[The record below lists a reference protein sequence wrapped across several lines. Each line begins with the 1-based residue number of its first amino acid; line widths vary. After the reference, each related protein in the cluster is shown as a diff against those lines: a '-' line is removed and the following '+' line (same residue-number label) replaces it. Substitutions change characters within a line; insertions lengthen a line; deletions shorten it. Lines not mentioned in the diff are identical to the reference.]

1 MRSSARVIPRQ
12 RQTTRLETFGDAAFA
27 FALTMLVVSVDS
39 VPQSFEELVEAIKRV
54 PAFAA
59 SFLITVM
66 FWLGH
71 YRWSRRYGIEDT
83 GSVVLSLALVFLV
96 LVLVFLYPLRLMM
109 SGALQAMSGGFLPG
123 EIEITR
129 IAHLQFLFVLYSVA
143 FTLMSGVLLALYA
156 RLRRLALEPPLSA
169 EDRAVASVEVQV
181 WGILS
186 AMGVA
191 SALLALALPPRQIG
205 FAVWIYA
212 SLAVIMPVMGRR
224 WQRQIDRAVTAE
236 SRSDET

>member
-1 MRSSARVIPRQ
+1 MPSSGRAITRQ
-12 RQTTRLETFGDAAFA
+12 RQTTRLETFVDAAFA

-39 VPQSFEELVEAIKRV
+39 VPQSFDELVEAIKRV

-83 GSVVLSLALVFLV
+83 GSIVLSLALVFLV
-96 LVLVFLYPLRLMM
+96 LVFLYPMRLMM

-129 IAHLQFLFVLYSVA
+129 IAHLKFLFVLYGVA

-156 RLRRLALEPPLSA
+156 RVRRLALDPPLST
-169 EDRAVASVEVQV
+169 EDRAVAGIEVQA
-181 WGILS
+181 WGIL
-186 AMGVA
+186 AGMGAA
-191 SALLALALPPRQIG
+191 SVLLALVLPPRQIG
-205 FAVWIYA
+205 YAVWIYA
-212 SLAVIMPVMGRR
+212 SLAVIMPLMGRF
-224 WQRQIDRAVTAE
+224 WQRQVERAVAAQSPGDAT
-236 SRSDET
+236 

>member
-1 MRSSARVIPRQ
+1 MPVIARQ
-12 RQTTRLETFGDAAFA
+12 RQTTRLETFVDAAFA

-83 GSVVLSLALVFLV
+83 GSIVLSLALVF

-123 EIEITR
+123 EIKITR
-129 IAHLQFLFVLYSVA
+129 IAHLQFLFVLYGVA

-156 RLRRLALEPPLSA
+156 RVRRLELEPALSA
-169 EDRAVASVEVQV
+169 EDRVVANVEVQV
-181 WGILS
+181 WGIL
-186 AMGVA
+186 AGMGAA
-191 SALLALALPPRQIG
+191 SVLLALVLPPRQIG
-205 FAVWIYA
+205 YAVWIYA

-224 WQRQIDRAVTAE
+224 WQRQVERVVAAQSPGNQT
-236 SRSDET
+236 

>member
-1 MRSSARVIPRQ
+1 MRVISRQ
-12 RQTTRLETFGDAAFA
+12 RQTTRLETFVDAAFA

-39 VPQSFEELVEAIKRV
+39 VPQSFDELVEAIKRV

-96 LVLVFLYPLRLMM
+96 LVFLYPLRVMM
-109 SGALQAMSGGFLPG
+109 LGALQSMSGGFLPG

-129 IAHLQFLFVLYSVA
+129 IVHLQFLFVLYGFA

-156 RLRRLALEPPLSA
+156 RVRRLALEPPLSA
-169 EDRAVASVEVQV
+169 EDRAVAGIEVQA
-181 WGILS
+181 WGILA
-186 AMGVA
+186 AMGA
-191 SALLALALPPRQIG
+191 TSALLALVLPPRLIG
-205 FAVWIYA
+205 YAVWIYA
-212 SLAVIMPVMGRR
+212 SLAVIMPVMSRV
-224 WQRQIDRAVTAE
+224 WQRRVERDVAAE

>member
-1 MRSSARVIPRQ
+1 MSVITRQ
-12 RQTTRLETFGDAAFA
+12 RQATRLETFVDAAFA

-39 VPQSFEELVEAIKRV
+39 VPQSFDELVAAIKRV

-83 GSVVLSLALVFLV
+83 GSVVLSLALVL

-109 SGALQAMSGGFLPG
+109 SGALQSMSGGFLPG

-129 IAHLQFLFVLYSVA
+129 ISQLQFLFVLYGLA

-156 RLRRLALEPPLSA
+156 RVRRLALEPPLSV
-169 EDRAVASVEVQV
+169 EDRAVAGVEVQA
-181 WGILS
+181 WGILG
-186 AMGVA
+186 AMGAA
-191 SALLALALPPRQIG
+191 SALLALVLPPRQIG
-205 FAVWIYA
+205 LAVWLYA
-212 SLAVIMPVMGRR
+212 SLAVIMPLMGHR
-224 WQRQIDRAVTAE
+224 WKRQVERAVAAE
-236 SRSDET
+236 SRVAET

>member
-1 MRSSARVIPRQ
+1 MRVISRQ
-12 RQTTRLETFGDAAFA
+12 RQTTRLETFVDAAFA

-39 VPQSFEELVEAIKRV
+39 VPQSFDELVEAIKRV

-96 LVLVFLYPLRLMM
+96 LVFLYPLRLMM
-109 SGALQAMSGGFLPG
+109 SGALQSMSGGFLPG

-129 IAHLQFLFVLYSVA
+129 IAQLQ
-143 FTLMSGVLLALYA
+143 
-156 RLRRLALEPPLSA
+156 
-169 EDRAVASVEVQV
+169 
-181 WGILS
+181 
-186 AMGVA
+186 
-191 SALLALALPPRQIG
+191 
-205 FAVWIYA
+205 
-212 SLAVIMPVMGRR
+212 
-224 WQRQIDRAVTAE
+224 
-236 SRSDET
+236 